1 MTKYTKNGHL
11 TDAFASFHLLQGC
24 VTDVNYGN
32 FCINIYS
39 SSIPLMTGETLE
51 MELSRSL
58 SKNRRGS
65 IRSRKRIL
73 VLLFIVFLATVVL
86 ITFIHA
92 TQNSANTGSVNQGI
106 PQVNETGGSGVVPDV
121 PNPAPEIP
129 FGGSLLADCHL
140 FHCIWFLCET
150 GKSFRAKSKGDLKK
164 QNEKK
169 PGFRLLWRVAYDVNS
184 CSI

>member
-129 FGGSLLADCHL
+129 FGGSLLAAVIC
-140 FHCIWFLCET
+140 FIAFGFFVKR
-150 GKSFRAKSKGDLKK
+150 GKVFGQKAK
-164 QNEKK
+164 
-169 PGFRLLWRVAYDVNS
+169 AT
-184 CSI
+184 